1 MPDVEVALRVAFAAN
16 DRTGGQPAG
25 ACRAGWPVRDFSTL
39 CRRQKGLAVAIPYCQ
54 SSGSLHLLIESSG
67 IKAEGEGEWFAMEHE
82 PSKPRHWRKVYLGID
97 AGTLEIRA
105 IEVTGN
111 RVGDAPMLP
120 ELLNKRS
127 RDATGP
133 SRAVW

>member
-1 MPDVEVALRVAFAAN
+1 
-16 DRTGGQPAG
+16 
-25 ACRAGWPVRDFSTL
+25 
-39 CRRQKGLAVAIPYCQ
+39 
-54 SSGSLHLLIESSG
+54 
-67 IKAEGEGEWFAMEHE
+67 MEHE

-111 RVGDAPMLP
+111 RVGEAPMLP

-127 RDATGP
+127 RDAL
-133 SRAVW
+133 SRHGRCGEHDTYGDGGDYAGSCEKGLSVAADAGELTPALAGNCG